1 MWGRDIFVMNSRNMT
16 VIACFFGAFASF
28 SHAQKKL
35 NTEALW
41 AMDIEQLLKVQIT
54 SASRFYESTLTSP
67 SSVSVIHRKDW
78 EQQGARRT
86 SDAFQNLPSAIVLPI
101 ATGGN
106 YIQVRGYGDR
116 SVKGQAT
123 LLDDVP
129 INSFVYGT
137 DVFSLDNFELAALE
151 QIEVVR
157 GPSSTLY
164 GSDAFHSAV
173 AYQTWRPDVSAAQSK
188 LSTGSD
194 DYYHSS
200 LQNSQALAKDWLL
213 GLVLSASKECNQE
226 SDFDFQ
232 SPSDNSIDTSERALN
247 WDSQTAILHLIQD
260 TPDDEG
266 FRTSLYYVNNDF
278 DDFQGGGN
286 AVFSSFGEDRGSHDG
301 RLLMSRTSY
310 RQTFSHELDFE
321 AKLYYWQMTHRQEFL
336 IPTPAGTVL
345 QSSEFD
351 EDRSGISFILR
362 QYLDV
367 IDTQWSLETSYEQA
381 DIDQNK
387 QSQRNLS
394 SGEENSTNMVDYSG
408 TDQEIIGLSVNAKT
422 ALATQWHSIW
432 GGRYDHFD
440 TFGSAFSPRLGF
452 IFQPVDTTAYKLI
465 YSEAFRAPTAIE
477 LRGSS
482 IAKGSRELEPEI
494 MHNIEFSVAHSAKR
508 WDLEWSVFHNRWKD
522 RIALEPLNQDG
533 FTSQYLN
540 SGESRS
546 TGIEVIMRA
555 QINQWLLQS
564 NASYIFSKNHN
575 TEKWISVFPKLIVN
589 VGLGYSWPTQQLE
602 LFVNNRFHDKV
613 NTGDQALPPMSS
625 SSAPNYFRTD
635 MTIQKRYNEHWKF
648 GLVLRNIFNRNNIL
662 PSPANSFN
670 GIPDL
675 DFDVALTLAYQH

>member
-1 MWGRDIFVMNSRNMT
+1 MNNRNM
-16 VIACFFGAFASF
+16 VVAACLIGMLS
-28 SHAQKKL
+28 SLIHAEEKP
-35 NTEALW
+35 NTDTLW
-41 AMDIEQLLKVQIT
+41 AMNIEQLLKVHIT
-54 SASRFYESTLTSP
+54 SASRFSESTLTSP

-78 EQQGARRT
+78 ERQGARRT
-86 SDAFQNLPSAIVLPI
+86 SDAFQNVPGAIVLPI

-106 YIQVRGYGDR
+106 YIQVRGYGNR
-116 SVKGQAT
+116 SVKGKAT

-129 INSFVYGT
+129 VNSFVYGT

-151 QIEVVR
+151 HIEVVR

-173 AYQTWRPDVSAAQSK
+173 AYQTWRPDISAAQSK

-200 LQNSQALAKDWLL
+200 LQNSQALAEDWLL
-213 GLVLSASKECNQE
+213 GLVLSASKEGNQE

-232 SPSDNSIDTSERALN
+232 TLGTNNIDTSDRTLN
-247 WDSQTAILHLIQD
+247 WDSQTAILHLIQGASG
-260 TPDDEG
+260 DEG
-266 FRTSLYYVNNDF
+266 FRTSLYYANNDF

-286 AVFSSFGEDRGSHDG
+286 ALFPSSNEDRGSHDG
-301 RLLMSRTSY
+301 RLWMSRTSY

-321 AKLYYWQMTHRQEFL
+321 AKFYYWQMTHSQEGL
-336 IPTPAGTVL
+336 IPSLAGTLL

-362 QYLDV
+362 QYLDA
-367 IDTQWSLETSYEQA
+367 IATQCSLETSYEQA
-381 DIDQNK
+381 GIDQSK

-394 SGEENSTNMVDYSG
+394 SGASNSANMVDYSG
-408 TDQEIIGLSVNAKT
+408 TDQEIIGLSIDAKT
-422 ALATQWHSIW
+422 ALASQWYTVW

-452 IFQPVDTTAYKLI
+452 IFQPVDTTAYKLM

-482 IAKGSRELEPEI
+482 FAKGSSALEPEI
-494 MHNIEFSVAHSAKR
+494 MHNIEFSLVHSAKQ

-522 RIALEPLNQDG
+522 RIVLAPFNQDG
-533 FTSQYLN
+533 FTSHYLN
-540 SGESRS
+540 AEESRS
-546 TGIEVIMRA
+546 TGSEVTLRA
-555 QINQWLLQS
+555 QVNQWLIQS
-564 NASYIFSKNHN
+564 NASYIFSKDQS
-575 TEKWISVFPKLIVN
+575 TDQWISVFPKLIVN
-589 VGLGYSWPTQQLE
+589 LGFGYSWPTQQLE
-602 LFVNNRFHDKV
+602 LFVNNRFHHKV
-613 NTGDQALPPMSS
+613 NTGDQAVPPLPTSA
-625 SSAPNYFRTD
+625 APNYFRTD
-635 MTIQKRYNEHWKF
+635 ISLQKRYKENWKF
-648 GLVLRNIFNRNNIL
+648 GLALRNIFNRDNIL

-675 DFDVALTLAYQH
+675 DFDAALTLVYQH